1 MVIRKAHWHTPHA
14 PTDTSIY
21 PLRASGLPQGSTLRP
36 VKKLLVL
43 LIVGLLATQS
53 VWAAVAGAC
62 LHLSAGAG
70 GASSAVQTEHLGH
83 HDHQHEHASPNTP
96 SNTSAAGD
104 TDASSFHSDCGAC
117 HLSHT
122 PASAVAVHVSVPLAP
137 ATTQPSSAVS
147 ALASHISPPLDRPN
161 WLA

>member
-1 MVIRKAHWHTPHA
+1 
-14 PTDTSIY
+14 
-21 PLRASGLPQGSTLRP
+21 
-36 VKKLLVL
+36 VKKLAVL

-62 LHLSAGAG
+62 LHLSVGSDSAN
-70 GASSAVQTEHLGH
+70 SAVQTQHLGH
-83 HDHQHEHASPNTP
+83 HDHQHEHAFANNSSTAP
-96 SNTSAAGD
+96 AAGG
-104 TDASSFHSDCGAC
+104 TEAVGFHSDCGAC

-137 ATTQPSSAVS
+137 ATTQPSSAVP